1 MPSTPH
7 VSIGLPVYNGEDYLE
22 AAARSL
28 LDQDFR
34 DLELV
39 LADNGS
45 TDRTP
50 QICADLARCD
60 SRVVV
65 HRSEQNRGAAW
76 NYNRAFALSRGEYF
90 KWAAH
95 DDLYRPSFVSRCLEV
110 LERRPDVVLVYT
122 TALDIDASDRP
133 VKEFAPFPY
142 AEEPSA
148 AARVESLLGFSSSC
162 FECFGLM
169 RRKDLAR
176 TRLIGPY
183 TSSDRALLLELALL
197 GRFHEIPEPLFLH
210 RQHPDR
216 GMARYRDPRRRNAW
230 FDPSRADKLTFP
242 RWRLFAEYAR
252 VLALGPVPTAERARC
267 VRPLARWAVRGG
279 GALLRELGGGALQ
292 ASSRLA
298 NAVATRR

>member
-1 MPSTPH
+1 MPSTPR

-22 AAARSL
+22 SAATSL
-28 LDQDFR
+28 LEQDFP

-50 QICADLARCD
+50 QICAELARRD
-60 SRVVV
+60 PRVVV

-110 LERRPDVVLVYT
+110 LERRPEVVIAYT
-122 TALDIDASDRP
+122 TAVDIDAAGRP
-133 VKEFAPFPY
+133 VKEFAPHPY
-142 AEEPSA
+142 AEDPTASERIA
-148 AARVESLLGFSSSC
+148 SLLGYSSSC

-176 TRLIGPY
+176 TRLIGAY
-183 TSSDRALLLELALL
+183 TSSDRALLFELALL

-210 RQHPDR
+210 RQHPER
-216 GMARYRDPRRRNAW
+216 GMARFKDPRQRNAW
-230 FDPSRADKLTFP
+230 FDPTRAYKLTFP
-242 RWRLFAEYAR
+242 RWRLFAEYVGALAR
-252 VLALGPVPTAERARC
+252 GPVPAAERARC
-267 VRPLARWAVRGG
+267 LRPLASWALRGG
-279 GALLRELGGGALQ
+279 GALLRELGGGARQ
-292 ASSRLA
+292 ASARLA
-298 NAVATRR
+298 SAVAARR